1 MKFEFSRTFKSEYSG
16 FFETISLIKRFP
28 MLFSVKNVKK
38 TITTTALT
46 FLLLSMTLPT
56 LLINDVNASSN
67 DVSEAQYRYYKDDP
81 WWRIETDFI
90 TILFPASGK
99 KPMFLWWYAND
110 TDNIYVVKFKGLI
123 EYLTLDYPY
132 YQHRYEANNLTIQEQ
147 LEARCCPPELYSPL
161 KRERIKSN
169 IQQYIVWLLG
179 LHYPRLFF
187 NACRWNLTGPIN
199 VTREDGVSY
208 ISFNFTL
215 VETLQPR
222 FDFVEDNIIIQC
234 RFYATEATENV
245 RGLYNYTVR
254 AGELKMDLIV
264 RNWKWNIDKL
274 KPLFEVLQ
282 KEYDITVPEMRTGLA
297 LWVDLASINIVDMN
311 IAEQDANSPDD
322 LIETESITSDMIV
335 EGQRVQV
342 RENRAAMGY
351 DETPMNI
358 RKRVKE
364 RCRMR
369 FARESQPLAGFFDF
383 VNKAVVINSTDH
395 PTEVNVTA
403 AYIPAGNH
411 MRLFIGY
418 PYFGNNTLEH
428 DPSIGVESVTPW
440 LPTNLLMLL
449 IGATILIAVAVAAV
463 KVRKKTVNII
473 SVQ

>member
-1 MKFEFSRTFKSEYSG
+1 
-16 FFETISLIKRFP
+16 

-38 TITTTALT
+38 AIITTGVT
-46 FLLLSMTLPT
+46 FLLLSMTLST
-56 LLINDVNASSN
+56 LLMNDVNASSN
-67 DVSEAQYRYYKDDP
+67 NLSEVQHRCYKDDP

-90 TILFPASGK
+90 TLLFPASGK
-99 KPMFLWWYAND
+99 KPMFLWWYANE

-123 EYLTLDYPY
+123 EYLTLDQQY
-132 YQHRYEANNLTIQEQ
+132 YQHKYEADNLTIQEQ
-147 LEARCCPPELYSPL
+147 LDARCCPPDLHSPL
-161 KRERIKSN
+161 KRERIRSS

-187 NACRWNLTGPIN
+187 NACQWNLTGPIN
-199 VTREDGVSY
+199 VTRGDGVSY

-222 FDFVEDNIIIQC
+222 FDFAEDNIMIRC
-234 RFYATEATENV
+234 RFYTTEATENV
-245 RGLYNYTVR
+245 HDLYNYTVK

-264 RNWKWNIDKL
+264 KNWKWNIDKL

-282 KEYDITVPEMRTGLA
+282 DEYDIAVPEMRAGLA
-297 LWVDLASINIVDMN
+297 LWIDLASINIMDMN
-311 IAEQDANSPDD
+311 IAVQEANSTDD
-322 LIETESITSDMIV
+322 LLETESITSDMIV

-342 RENRAAMGY
+342 RENRVARGD
-351 DETPMNI
+351 DETPINV
-358 RKRVKE
+358 RNRVKE
-364 RCRMR
+364 RCRLR

-383 VNKAVVINSTDH
+383 VNKAVVINSTGH

-428 DPSIGVESVTPW
+428 DPSIGVESVTHW

-449 IGATILIAVAVAAV
+449 IGATILIAVAVTAV

-473 SVQ
+473 SVK